1 MPSKVE
7 VAAARI
13 ARIWREHAHDPYL
26 TPDGTT
32 HPRRG
37 GLQIVFADLGTPT
50 TDGRWSVYRQLRD
63 LLVGHGMDPARV
75 RFVHSAGNDA
85 EKARLFAACR
95 DGQVDVI
102 LGSTS
107 KLGVGTNIQTR
118 VVAMHHLDCP
128 WRPADIAQRDGR
140 GIRQGNQNREVAIL
154 RYATERSFDGYC
166 WQTVERKAKFI
177 AQVMRG
183 RLDVRE
189 IEDIGDTA
197 LSFAEVKAL
206 ACGDPLILDRAKAEA
221 DLTRLERLQRAHHR
235 AQTHAGY
242 TIATLTREHATLTAM
257 IPRYQHAIAA
267 RLDTRGEAFQAS
279 IHPPGQPARTI
290 RERAA
295 AADLLR
301 EGIHAAAAGL
311 PRYSGGQSVP
321 GMVDLG
327 GHSFDLRVETTA
339 TGQRHAILTMHG
351 LPEESVGADA
361 DTLAGDGHGLISRL
375 ENRVSGLDRA
385 LATRTARLGVLEGE
399 IDNARRTHQAPFPHH
414 QALAEARE
422 QLSGFTERL
431 NAKATATPG
440 LDHEPADHLQRPTAL
455 AGPAPSPAGQPAERS
470 RTHPDRSPTT
480 TPTRAAR

>member
-1 MPSKVE
+1 
-7 VAAARI
+7 
-13 ARIWREHAHDPYL
+13 
-26 TPDGTT
+26 
-32 HPRRG
+32 
-37 GLQIVFADLGTPT
+37 
-50 TDGRWSVYRQLRD
+50 
-63 LLVGHGMDPARV
+63 
-75 RFVHSAGNDA
+75 
-85 EKARLFAACR
+85 
-95 DGQVDVI
+95 
-102 LGSTS
+102 
-107 KLGVGTNIQTR
+107 
-118 VVAMHHLDCP
+118 MHHLDCP

-235 AQTHAGY
+235 AQTHAGH
-242 TIATLTREHATLTAM
+242 TIGTLTREHTTLTAI
-257 IPRYQHAIAA
+257 IPRYQYAIAA

-279 IHPPGQPARTI
+279 IHPPGQPARTV

-301 EGIHAAAAGL
+301 EGIHAANAGL

-327 GHSFDLRVETTA
+327 GHSFDLHVETTCHGPTPRDPDSA
-339 TGQRHAILTMHG
+339 WAARGERRRRCRH
-351 LPEESVGADA
+351 P
-361 DTLAGDGHGLISRL
+361 R
-375 ENRVSGLDRA
+375 R
-385 LATRTARLGVLEGE
+385 
-399 IDNARRTHQAPFPHH
+399 RRTRPDQPAGKPPVRAGPGAGHAHR
-414 QALAEARE
+414 ASGRAR
-422 QLSGFTERL
+422 GR
-431 NAKATATPG
+431 
-440 LDHEPADHLQRPTAL
+440 DRQRPTHPPSPL
-455 AGPAPSPAGQPAERS
+455 PAPPGPG
-470 RTHPDRSPTT
+470 
-480 TPTRAAR
+480 